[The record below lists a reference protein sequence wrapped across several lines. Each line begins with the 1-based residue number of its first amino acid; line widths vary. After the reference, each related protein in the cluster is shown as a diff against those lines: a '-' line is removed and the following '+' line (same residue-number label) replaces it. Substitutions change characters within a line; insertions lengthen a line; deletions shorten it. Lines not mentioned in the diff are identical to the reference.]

1 MQTNEGSVIILSI
14 SVSLCEYWLV
24 DNVGNYIVVFL
35 NAVPLSIIPLY
46 VVKDCLIPENI
57 WFFISASAQKKMA
70 IYPKAIYLF
79 NEIHIKNIIQF
90 FID

>member
-1 MQTNEGSVIILSI
+1 VQTNEGSVIILSI

-57 WFFISASAQKKMA
+57 WFFISASAQKKKKW
-70 IYPKAIYLF
+70 PS
-79 NEIHIKNIIQF
+79 IQKLSTYSMKS
-90 FID
+90 ILKI